1 MASDTHNIAVAEKVE
16 EKAPDLSVP
25 VEKIEEK
32 PKESINGLETTT
44 AHDGDIAI
52 NNDTVATPAP
62 LLTPETPPSLSVPSA
77 PSVPPVVAEAPV
89 VVTAEDIAP
98 PPVPE
103 PATNNNQLQDEIE
116 TLTGEI
122 QALEAKIDR
131 LTGNISA
138 VEPEKKPEISPL
150 ATSPLMNESLP
161 PVKDKDKQESKP
173 VPFPPLP
180 ESSATSS
187 GLPKPKASTPITDIY
202 AKVEQR
208 EKNSNSTQFAKTE
221 DAVMEEDHGSGMGL
235 VGEVLAIFGSVI
247 FAALLAS
254 PLFKDMIGTD
264 LWDAVRSIGWP
275 TALVSLGIGFLLF
288 LFTKGKVGL
297 KILFGL
303 LLLIAAVIYVSIL
316 GYADLLGPLGSVFS
330 FYK

>member
-16 EKAPDLSVP
+16 EKTPDLSVP
-25 VEKIEEK
+25 VEKTEEK
-32 PKESINGLETTT
+32 PKEPINGLETTT

-62 LLTPETPPSLSVPSA
+62 LLTPETPASLSVPSA
-77 PSVPPVVAEAPV
+77 PSVPPVGTEAAV
-89 VVTAEDIAP
+89 VVTAEDVAP
-98 PPVPE
+98 PIVPE
-103 PATNNNQLQDEIE
+103 TASNSQLQDEIE

-138 VEPEKKPEISPL
+138 VEPEKKPEISPP
-150 ATSPLMNESLP
+150 ATSSLMSESLP
-161 PVKDKDKQESKP
+161 PVKDKNKQESKP

-187 GLPKPKASTPITDIY
+187 GTPKPKTNTPITDIY

-208 EKNSNSTQFAKTE
+208 EKNANSTQFAKTE

-247 FAALLAS
+247 FVALLAS

-264 LWDAVRSIGWP
+264 LWEAVRSIGWP

-316 GYADLLGPLGSVFS
+316 GYADLLGPLGPVFS